1 MAGPKLEGGGMMQ
14 SRWRSFFSELGKR
27 VSALKSTLPQG
38 WEGLVRAHILVFLS
52 SSYDVC
58 NSWDTP

>member
-1 MAGPKLEGGGMMQ
+1 MMQ